1 MITIKLNGEPKE
13 LSSSQTIRD
22 LLDDLA
28 VSGPVAV
35 ELNRKVCP
43 KAYHDEIIIKENDE
57 IEIVTIVG
65 GG

>member
-1 MITIKLNGEPKE
+1 MIVKVND
-13 LSSSQTIRD
+13 RD
-22 LLDDLA
+22 HQLPDKATVRQLLDELK
-28 VSGPVAV
+28 VVGPLAV

-43 KAYHDEIIIKENDE
+43 KKDHETTILSDGDI

>member
-1 MITIKLNGEPKE
+1 MLNGQKQQVADD
-13 LSSSQTIRD
+13 LSIRG
-22 LLDDLA
+22 LLDSLSI
-28 VSGPVAV
+28 SGPVAV

-43 KAYHDEIIIKENDE
+43 KARHTETVIKNGDV